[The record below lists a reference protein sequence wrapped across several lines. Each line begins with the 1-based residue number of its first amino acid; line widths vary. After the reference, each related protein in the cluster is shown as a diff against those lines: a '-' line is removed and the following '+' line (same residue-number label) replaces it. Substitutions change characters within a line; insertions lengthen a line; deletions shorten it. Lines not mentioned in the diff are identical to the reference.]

1 MKRISAVMGITVA
14 VAASALVLAGCS
26 SQGGRV
32 ASSGDDSAGGTSKD
46 SGLTIALVTHAAP
59 GDTFWDIVRKGAE
72 DAAKKDGVKLLYASD
87 PDGSK
92 QAQLVQQYT
101 DQKVDG
107 IAVSLAKPDA
117 LKSSVQAAEKAGI
130 PVVSFNSGSDA
141 YSALGIL
148 AHFGQDESV
157 AGEAVGNELK
167 KQGLAKPICVIQEQG
182 NVALEARCGGIKKVL
197 PDTQTLYV
205 NGTDNS
211 AVQSTVTAKLQ
222 ADSDADVIVGLGA
235 PYTAVILKAVKAA
248 GSDIK
253 VASFDLNATLAK
265 SIKSGDVLFTVDQQ
279 PFMQGYESIDSIV
292 LYKQGGFVLGGG
304 KPTLTGPAIVDKSNI
319 GKVLQYAED
328 GLR

>member
-32 ASSGDDSAGGTSKD
+32 ASSDDGSSGGTSKN

-117 LKSSVQAAEKAGI
+117 LKSAVQGAEKAGI

-167 KQGLAKPICVIQEQG
+167 AQGLSKPICVIQEQG

-197 PDTQTLYV
+197 PDTETLYV

-222 ADSDADVIVGLGA
+222 ADSSADTIVGLGA

-253 VASFDLNATLAK
+253 VASFDLNAALAK
-265 SIKSGDVLFTVDQQ
+265 SIKAGDVIFTVDQQ

-304 KPTLTGPAIVDKSNI
+304 KPTLTGPAIVDESNI
-319 GKVLQYAED
+319 GKVLKYAED

>member
-32 ASSGDDSAGGTSKD
+32 ASNDDGSSGGTSKN

-117 LKSSVQAAEKAGI
+117 LKSAVQGAEKAGI

-167 KQGLAKPICVIQEQG
+167 TQGLSKPVCVIQEQG

-222 ADSDADVIVGLGA
+222 ADSAADVIVGLGA

>member
-1 MKRISAVMGITVA
+1 MKKIPAVLALTASAAA
-14 VAASALVLAGCS
+14 VAMILAGCS

-32 ASSGDDSAGGTSKD
+32 ANNDSGTTSGGKN

-117 LKSSVQAAEKAGI
+117 LASSVKAAEAAGI
-130 PVVSFNSGSDA
+130 PVVSLNAGSAA
-141 YSALGIL
+141 YKGMGIL
-148 AHFGQDESV
+148 EHFGQDEDV
-157 AGEAVGNELK
+157 AGAAVGDKLK
-167 KQGLAKPICVIQEQG
+167 EEGLSHPICVEQEQG
-182 NVALEARCGGIKKVL
+182 NVALDARCAGIKKVL
-197 PDTQTLYV
+197 PDTETLYV
-205 NGTDNS
+205 DGTDNS

-222 ADSDADVIVGLGA
+222 ADSAADSIVGLGA
-235 PYTAVILKAVKAA
+235 PYTVIIEQAVAAANSKVK
-248 GSDIK
+248 I
-253 VASFDLNATLAK
+253 ASFDLNSALATD
-265 SIKSGDVLFTVDQQ
+265 IQSGKIIFTVDQQ
-279 PFMQGYESIDSIV
+279 PFLQGYEAIDSLV

-304 KPTLTGPAIVDKSNI
+304 QPTLTGPAIVDKDNVAD
-319 GKVLQYAED
+319 VLKFAKQ
-328 GLR
+328 GIR